1 MALFGR
7 GDVSGEVTQVAQVDL
22 WRLFVLPFFVQLEIR
37 VRSQSEQSEYCR
49 YTRKAMLNAYGEVAS
64 GSVEAFCTTVLR
76 AIGDSC
82 PIAK

>member
-22 WRLFVLPFFVQLEIR
+22 WRLLVLPFFVQLEIR
-37 VRSQSEQSEYCR
+37 VRLQSEYCR
-49 YTRKAMLNAYGEVAS
+49 YKAMLNAYGEVAS
-64 GSVEAFCTTVLR
+64 GSVEAAGTTVLR